1 MHTPPSRPQDDT
13 EVTVKV
19 QDTLI
24 LAPSRP
30 DYRGGGLLHGRGRMK
45 SVKLL
50 FMIGTA
56 LSTPAGMAMAQTAA
70 ASAQTPPPTRPAPQT
85 PAAEEPAQVE
95 DVVVS
100 GRASDVRSSID
111 STSYSLANDL
121 QAASGSLA
129 DALRNV
135 PSVDVDPQ
143 GNVSLRG
150 DSNVTILVDGRPSGV
165 LTGEGRAQAL
175 LQLPADQYARIEVMT
190 NPSAAYSPEGS
201 GGVINLI
208 TKPTAVRAG
217 TTTTGSI
224 RANVGDNG
232 RWNLGTSGSWSRDRL
247 TLTGD
252 LGARHDKALQE
263 AERLREQLDPVT
275 GAVVRTT
282 RQTQDVDGDS
292 DVQFGRLG
300 AEYRVDDGLLLTGEL
315 RGNNID
321 NGGTGLETYEADT
334 GAGVPLSR
342 YVREGVFSFQGSN
355 AGATAR
361 VLRTFGEG
369 HDWTT
374 ELRLDRNRGEFQL
387 DAEYISSLP
396 PGPSTFESLTNRN
409 SLNLLGFTSAYVR
422 PMPNEGK
429 LRAGYELE
437 VRDAAFDN
445 ARSSGASPNALIPDP
460 FVTNRFEADQAVH
473 ALYATWE
480 RPFGKLS
487 AQLGLRLEYADI
499 ELNQVTTGTATGQDY
514 FRAYPTVHVG
524 YQLTDT
530 QQIKGSYSRRIQ
542 RPPPFLLNP
551 FTSYQDPLSLRSG
564 NPNLEP
570 QETDSFELM
579 WQLRAGQTFYQAT
592 AYYRDTQK
600 AFTEVATDIGGGV
613 LLTRTENLGS
623 RRDMGVEFVANGKLH
638 STLRYNASLNVF
650 QQEIDA
656 AGIAGAQDRSGT
668 VVTGR
673 ANLNWQPT
681 TNDFLQ
687 VSYLYQGETLLAQGV
702 REAGGLLNLGYRR
715 KLNDKLSFLVT
726 VRDVLDDFGQ
736 TTVFETPNFRDRN
749 ESRFGGRAWYL
760 GLTYSFGGPSRP
772 QDPQFDFSAAPAGG

>member
-1 MHTPPSRPQDDT
+1 MS
-13 EVTVKV
+13 
-19 QDTLI
+19 TLKI
-24 LAPSRP
+24 VLLASA
-30 DYRGGGLLHGRGRMK
+30 
-45 SVKLL
+45 
-50 FMIGTA
+50 A
-56 LSTPAGMAMAQTAA
+56 LAALPAGPALAQSAA
-70 ASAQTPPPTRPAPQT
+70 PPAQARPPAQPAPQVQT
-85 PAAEEPAQVE
+85 PAADEPAKVE

-100 GRASDVRSSID
+100 GRATDVRSSID

-121 QAASGSLA
+121 QAASGTLA

-143 GNVSLRG
+143 GVVSLRG
-150 DSNVTILVDGRPSGV
+150 DTNVTILVDGRPSGV
-165 LTGEGRAQAL
+165 LSGEGRAQAL

-208 TKPTAVRAG
+208 TKPNQVRAG
-217 TTTTGSI
+217 SVATGSI
-224 RANVGDNG
+224 RANVGDHG
-232 RWNLGTSGSWSRDRL
+232 RWNLGTSGSWSKDRL
-247 TLTGD
+247 TLSGD
-252 LGARHDKALQE
+252 IGARHDRALQE
-263 AERLREQLDPVT
+263 GERLREQLNPTT
-275 GAVVRTT
+275 GAVVLTT

-300 AEYRVDDGLLLTGEL
+300 AEYQLSERLQLTGEL
-315 RGNNID
+315 RGNNIE
-321 NGGTGLETYEADT
+321 NGGRGLETYETDSAS
-334 GAGVPLSR
+334 GVPISR
-342 YVREGVFSFQGSN
+342 FVRDGAFSFKGQN

-361 VLRTFGEG
+361 ILQRFGEG

-374 ELRLDRNRGEFQL
+374 ELRHDRFRGHFSLDS
-387 DAEYISSLP
+387 EYIPALP
-396 PGPSTFESLTNRN
+396 AGPSTFDAVDNRN
-409 SLNLLGFTSAYVR
+409 SLNLWGFTSAYVR
-422 PMPNEGK
+422 PLPNEGK
-429 LRAGYELE
+429 LRVGYELE

-460 FVTNRFEADQAVH
+460 FVTNRFEADQAIH

-499 ELNQVTTGTATGQDY
+499 ELNQITTGVTAGQDY
-514 FRAYPTVHVG
+514 FRAYPTLHLG
-524 YQLTDT
+524 YELSET
-530 QQIKGSYSRRIQ
+530 QQIRGSYSRRIQ
-542 RPPPFLLNP
+542 RPFPIQLNP
-551 FTSYQDPLSLRSG
+551 FTSFQDPLSLRSG

-579 WQLRAGQTFYQAT
+579 WQLRSGQTFYQAI

-600 AFTEVATDIGGGV
+600 AFTDVATDIGGGV
-613 LLTRTENLGS
+613 FLTRPENLGS

-638 STLRYNASLNVF
+638 STLRYNASLNIF

-656 AGIAGAQDRSGT
+656 AGLPGAQDRSGT

-681 TNDFLQ
+681 ADDFLQ
-687 VSYLYQGETLLAQGV
+687 LSYLWQGDALQAQGV

-749 ESRFGGRAWYL
+749 EARFGGRAWYL
-760 GLTYSFGGPSRP
+760 GLTYNFGTGPRRP
-772 QDPQFDFSAAPAGG
+772 QDPQFDFSAAPPAG